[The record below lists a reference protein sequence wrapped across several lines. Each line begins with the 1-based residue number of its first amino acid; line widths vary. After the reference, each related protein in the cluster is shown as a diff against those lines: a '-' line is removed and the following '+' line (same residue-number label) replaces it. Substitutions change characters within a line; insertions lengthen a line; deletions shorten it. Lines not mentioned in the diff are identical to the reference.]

1 MRFLTNEEFPFKA
14 HSEHF
19 SALLALHH
27 LEPTRPYEKLFPSP
41 FKEAWLVLS
50 GQAPQPLRQQQQEGA
65 DSPAAGSKK
74 TSARSKA
81 TKAAATGPTAAEEPA
96 DVAISSTC
104 GIVPMPVAA
113 PTAAATGPKAVKQRQ
128 SGAGDD
134 PRIAPPTSAA
144 VNVNSPLLSDS
155 PSKGA
160 SEVPVAVQISSAHR
174 YASEFERQQA
184 AEVNRLKQVKKE
196 KEREIQRLEEEAQMP
211 TVYMAEAVRKKVSM
225 VLKEV
230 LPHVTA
236 QHPAVAAA
244 ALAGKNA
251 ESLLFPLQWTD
262 SKWISSVSWALRRQ
276 MNAPRAMGALR
287 TRLLKELTGHL
298 QFEKEISSAAVEAV
312 LAVLVVSPQQ
322 RQQPQEQVVQQTE
335 TVAFLQVV
343 ESCQDFIAINTADEG
358 SLPSHF
364 SPAGKQIEIRCQGAS
379 PQQRQQQHREDERGE
394 KALQASKE
402 RFFGSLKALCDGA
415 REKALLDT
423 LLQLAGA
430 LSSLC
435 CCTGLYAI
443 AARTL
448 DAQQQEQGEPVAAF
462 ADAFAAVAAAA
473 GAVVGTP
480 EVAQT
485 RALVQRLGGS
495 ALTAEADFLN
505 RTEAV
510 IILESRPFKPQ
521 LEASESLLP
530 DSVSLRLRVPIQG
543 DASKQE
549 ISEDWLG
556 APTGFHLRVPIDP
569 PAASSIESCLKA
581 SLGSDYLQE
590 GFQGISVLNI
600 FSPPGAAYPLEP
612 PIVWIS
618 SEVPCGSP
626 SEEVVS
632 LSEITHP
639 PYAEIVGAIIC
650 GTFGAHN
657 ALRLSRPLQQLSE
670 KASLQGCPIGSSPR
684 PPCPSRILNVLSSSI
699 CETSISDV
707 AALLQAPWQFEA
719 QLDELL
725 AKEPDGPRGM
735 VARWVTVATGAPIL
749 AAGEAATGQEL
760 ALSQQSQQCQGS
772 TSPLS
777 YAGDDGV
784 PPLPPKSVRDKGEVR
799 RTSNPPRGPHTQS
812 HAMEGLTTGE
822 IQVCKT
828 ILKGAEHPA
837 SRDAMS
843 LPVRQHFDTVLEF
856 MGNPFK
862 RVLVVQGETGS
873 GKTTQLPRMLLEAAA
888 QIALQQL
895 QSNSSISKDQ
905 FPGFVVCT
913 QPRRLAAVS
922 VASRAASEMG
932 SPLGAL
938 VGYQVRL
945 ESRLSQQTRLLFCTH
960 GVLLRQI
967 LSGDVLER
975 ASVVVVDEVHERCTE
990 VDMLLLV
997 LAKALA
1003 NKSHNLK
1010 VVVMS
1015 ASLAVEHFVAYFRP
1029 ERLVALRAPSGCRRW
1044 QDQRHMWQQQ
1054 QQLLRDEGEHLH
1066 NSVAILR
1073 VPGRTFPV
1081 SVYYLS
1087 EVLEMC
1093 ERPSLP
1099 SAYQGAS
1106 AAAAASAVEARYRGG
1121 AKPAA
1126 AKTEWRDV
1134 HQDTFFSNHSSP
1146 GNQTTPVAATA
1157 AGTPV
1162 GSLPQLP
1169 QLVAAVVRHVHLTGI
1184 PCGKSA
1190 SGAPRGHR
1198 VGKLRQQEQQ
1208 QGAGTAII
1216 VFCSGVG
1223 EVSAVCRAIEELQ
1236 LDLWVLPCHASLHP
1250 RQQQKVFAAPPAGWR
1265 KVVVATNIAETSI
1278 TISDVGYVVD
1288 CGTHKML
1295 RYDPS
1300 RRSSKL
1306 QEELITK
1313 ANAQQRSGRA
1323 GRVAEGHCFRLYEK
1337 GEFNDM
1343 PQAETPELHRQALHN
1358 VCLQLKAIFPE
1369 EPLHHLLGQCLD
1381 PPAQDHVDAS
1391 IRHLVHLGALE
1402 CNGGLVGES
1411 LTPLGL
1417 FLSRFPMSIS
1427 YAKMLIFA
1435 APLGCLEETLALCAL
1450 MAADSDLYIP
1460 GAEAAAERQK
1470 HFARSQ
1476 SDFVSNLRVF
1486 AAWKAAV
1493 ACGRG
1498 AEDEFCMRFGVNSS
1512 TCRAAEA
1519 LRKRF
1524 RRVARDAGLM
1534 AMMGR
1539 EPERQILSSSTGMR
1553 QGAPSTSAISLN
1565 YSSNNNSVEGCDSDT
1580 GDDEVAL
1587 HVEETSSPVS
1597 VSDIGSTEGTLG
1609 VVSSQSPKGR
1619 ARDSVRSIYWYIKA
1633 CVVAGLYPQVATIQ
1647 APRIYTAV
1655 GSGTLE
1661 KAPEAWQMKFFTR
1674 VDADPIS
1681 SQEDK
1686 RNSKQKLQRV
1696 FIHPTSI
1703 NFKTCEYDT
1712 QWVAFG
1718 EKLQTT
1724 KLFIKDV
1731 STVSVFALLLLSC
1744 CELVP
1749 AQGEGA
1755 LWLDGWLQLRCP
1767 GLISSYVKHL
1777 KGLFHTFLNEFY
1789 CLSAVA
1795 LIRRG
1800 SFDTQGAPLPQAR
1813 NLDYDQL
1820 ALEIPVTATNPRCVF
1835 FGASDAIH
1843 RRCELTAL
1851 IKRLVEL
1858 EGHLV

>member
-1 MRFLTNEEFPFKA
+1 MAPKKSKSTTTAESTEKDKNGKAKQKAAISPTPEVTQPPERPPGYIDLKPFQRLPKEVLHNHCQKHKIPKPQYEQRRASKGFFKTECILINHKDSSKTMRFLTNEEFPFKA

-244 ALAGKNA
+244 ALAGKKFYAAEPGKGGSA

-448 DAQQQEQGEPVAAF
+448 DAQQQEQGEPIKHQ
-462 ADAFAAVAAAA
+462 
-473 GAVVGTP
+473 
-480 EVAQT
+480 E
-485 RALVQRLGGS
+485 
-495 ALTAEADFLN
+495 
-505 RTEAV
+505 
-510 IILESRPFKPQ
+510 

-862 RVLVVQGETGS
+862 RVLVVQGETG
-873 GKTTQLPRMLLEAAA
+873 
-888 QIALQQL
+888 
-895 QSNSSISKDQ
+895 
-905 FPGFVVCT
+905 
-913 QPRRLAAVS
+913 
-922 VASRAASEMG
+922 AASEMG

-1003 NKSHNLK
+1003 NKSHNHAAETEKIALAAK
-1010 VVVMS
+1010 TEL
-1015 ASLAVEHFVAYFRP
+1015 SLFRVLFP
-1029 ERLVALRAPSGCRRW
+1029 KHGYHEELSGRL
-1044 QDQRHMWQQQ
+1044 
-1054 QQLLRDEGEHLH
+1054 
-1066 NSVAILR
+1066 
-1073 VPGRTFPV
+1073 
-1081 SVYYLS
+1081 
-1087 EVLEMC
+1087 
-1093 ERPSLP
+1093 
-1099 SAYQGAS
+1099 GAS

-1343 PQAETPELHRQALHN
+1343 PQHSPHLLRYHLKSSSALWH
-1358 VCLQLKAIFPE
+1358 LTAIFPE